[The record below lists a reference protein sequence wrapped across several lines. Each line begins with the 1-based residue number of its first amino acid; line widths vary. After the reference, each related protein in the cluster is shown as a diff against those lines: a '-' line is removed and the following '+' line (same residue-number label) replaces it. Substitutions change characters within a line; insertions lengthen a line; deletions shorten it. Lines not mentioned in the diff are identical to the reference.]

1 MKDLPSEELEAE
13 FRKRMKEKI
22 SKLLLCYCPSFS
34 TASYSFIPVQPNWS
48 CDLIRQVFNLDIY
61 PKGIQHWN
69 FTGSDRTG
77 HWRQKCRCRC
87 PPPLPHSPPPWWASL
102 IDETALSSV
111 AMFWGCELWCRTD
124 LPKSYSI
131 LVWSDWRWRL
141 ALKIFFFFFNFARFG
156 NNVDDTYSPFCGTC
170 SQSSCW
176 KICWV
181 DSQWNFECFPFF
193 YFFEWTSESWE
204 KRGNRVMMA
213 MLIDHHARINSPKK
227 DSHR

>member
-87 PPPLPHSPPPWWASL
+87 PPPLPRSPPPWWGAGGVPGQL
-102 IDETALSSV
+102 CPLVLLSP
-111 AMFWGCELWCRTD
+111 CH
-124 LPKSYSI
+124 
-131 LVWSDWRWRL
+131 L
-141 ALKIFFFFFNFARFG
+141 ALHWHRG
-156 NNVDDTYSPFCGTC
+156 
-170 SQSSCW
+170 SCW
-176 KICWV
+176 AGASPVLGHRKHQKAATRMRQICSSYLLW
-181 DSQWNFECFPFF
+181 
-193 YFFEWTSESWE
+193 
-204 KRGNRVMMA
+204 
-213 MLIDHHARINSPKK
+213 
-227 DSHR
+227 